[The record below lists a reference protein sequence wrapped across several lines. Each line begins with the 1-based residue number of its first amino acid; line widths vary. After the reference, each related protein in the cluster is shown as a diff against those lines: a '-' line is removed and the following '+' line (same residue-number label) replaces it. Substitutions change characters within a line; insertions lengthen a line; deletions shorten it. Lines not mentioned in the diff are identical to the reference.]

1 MTYYVYMLCC
11 ADNTFYTGITS
22 DIDRRIAE
30 HNNSTLGARYTRA
43 RRPVRLIYQTSH
55 ANRGEALRE
64 EARIKKMTRK
74 QKEAFLVEGGDEMK

>member
-1 MTYYVYMLCC
+1 MLCC

-22 DIDRRIAE
+22 DIDRRIVE

-43 RRPVRLIYQTSH
+43 RRPVQLIYQMNC

-74 QKEAFLVEGGDEMK
+74 QKEAFLVGGGDEIKRLDK